1 MSDRPCVLVFSGAD
15 PSGGAGMAADIQAIT
30 AMGAHALPVLTAITV
45 QDNNRVHAVMPVAA
59 EVVLQ
64 QARALLAQVPVAAVK
79 IGIPGSAE
87 NAQAIAT
94 LIGELRATHRAAA
107 GAAPGWAQRLYSDP
121 PVVLDPVL
129 RSGHGD
135 ALGRDDAL
143 QALAP
148 LLPLATLITPN
159 GPEAAALAGNAAR
172 YRMPAR
178 LGAAATAGAAAVK
191 RAAAASMTGAGAAP
205 EEVWEAAAGGGVA
218 GELALADALP
228 MVALATPGVPRAW
241 HGTAHGDALA
251 HARALRALG
260 CTHVL
265 VTGGHDEGSDVVI
278 NRWLGPDRQQ
288 NWSWPRLAGGFHGS
302 GCTLA
307 AATAALLALGNT
319 MAQALTKAQ
328 GYTQR
333 ALAASYAIAPG
344 QRIPQR

>member
-45 QDNNRVHAVMPVAA
+45 QDNNRVHAVLPVAP
-59 EVVLQ
+59 EIVLQ

-135 ALGRDDAL
+135 ALGRDDAV

-159 GPEAAALAGNAAR
+159 GLEAAALAGNAAR
-172 YRMPAR
+172 YRAPVRVGTAARAMMAPMATAPVAGSAEPYDEHGPERGEVPAHVAGD
-178 LGAAATAGAAAVK
+178 GARVAAT
-191 RAAAASMTGAGAAP
+191 
-205 EEVWEAAAGGGVA
+205 
-218 GELALADALP
+218 P
-228 MVALATPGVPRAW
+228 MVALAAPGVPPAW
-241 HGTAHGDALA
+241 QGTAHGNALA

-265 VTGGHDEGSDVVI
+265 VTGGHDADSDVVV

-288 NWSWPRLAGGFHGS
+288 NWSWPRLPGSFHGS